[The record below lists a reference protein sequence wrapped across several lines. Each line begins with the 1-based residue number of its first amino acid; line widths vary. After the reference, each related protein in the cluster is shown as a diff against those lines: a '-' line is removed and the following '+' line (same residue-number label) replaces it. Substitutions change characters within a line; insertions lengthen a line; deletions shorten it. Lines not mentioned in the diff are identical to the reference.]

1 MAETNTASPSSAQ
14 YQILLSL
21 LDGEKHGYA
30 IMLAVESLTE
40 GDVRMGPG
48 TLYGAIKRLIEQG
61 WIAESGERPDPDM
74 DDERRRYYR
83 LTGQG
88 QKVAARETTRLQ
100 RLVRFANQHLFA

>member
-1 MAETNTASPSSAQ
+1 MAETTPSSPSSAQ

-30 IMLAVESLTE
+30 IMLAVESLTDGE
-40 GDVRMGPG
+40 VRLGPG

-61 WIAESGERPDPDM
+61 WIAESGDRPDPNM

-83 LTGQG
+83 LTGLG
-88 QKVAARETTRLQ
+88 QKVVARETMRMH
-100 RLVRFANQHLFA
+100 RLVRFAKQHLFA